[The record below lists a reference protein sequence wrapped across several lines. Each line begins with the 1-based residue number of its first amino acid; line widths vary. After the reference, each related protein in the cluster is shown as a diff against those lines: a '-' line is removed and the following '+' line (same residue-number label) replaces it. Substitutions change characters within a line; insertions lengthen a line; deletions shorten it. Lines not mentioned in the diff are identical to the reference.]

1 MDEDFGSNKLKDEK
15 SNQILKL
22 NWYPEYS
29 PFNVPYIVGEALD
42 HISFVVVENAD
53 NTVNQLVEKRV

>member
-15 SNQILKL
+15 SNQILNL

-29 PFNVPYIVGEALD
+29 PFNVPYIVGEALG
-42 HISFVVVENAD
+42 HISFVVENAD
-53 NTVNQLVEKRV
+53 NTVNQLAEKGV

>member
-29 PFNVPYIVGEALD
+29 PFNVPYIVGEVLG
-42 HISFVVVENAD
+42 HISFVVENAD
-53 NTVNQLVEKRV
+53 NIVNQLAEKGV